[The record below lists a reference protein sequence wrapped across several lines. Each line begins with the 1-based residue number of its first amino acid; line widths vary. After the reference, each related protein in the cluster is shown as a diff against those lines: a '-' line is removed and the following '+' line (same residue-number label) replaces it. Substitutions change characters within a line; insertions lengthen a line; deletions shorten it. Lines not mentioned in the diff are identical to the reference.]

1 MAKKRIVAKKIK
13 KGKFYAVHE
22 GSKKGHPGKLYWKND
37 NKNLYLFLKTGTT
50 PSPDNIILLF
60 PTEEGIQHSYVYK
73 KPVLAK
79 RKDVGGELLN
89 MKFSKRDKKLLKA
102 ISKSPFTE
110 TKSVRKRDRQWF
122 KRLKKKPRY

>member
-1 MAKKRIVAKKIK
+1 MAKKKIVSKKIK

-50 PSPDNIILLF
+50 PSPDNIILLV
-60 PTEEGIQHSYVYK
+60 PTEEGVQHSYIYK
-73 KPVLAK
+73 RPVLAK

-102 ISKSPFTE
+102 ISKNVFSE
-110 TKSVRKRDRQWF
+110 TANIKKRDRQWL
-122 KRLKKKPRY
+122 KRLKKKPKY

>member
-37 NKNLYLFLKTGTT
+37 NKNLYLFLRTGTT
-50 PSPDNIILLF
+50 STPENVKLRV
-60 PTEEGIQHSYVYK
+60 PTEEGLEASYVYK

-79 RKDVGGELLN
+79 RKDVEGEFPHLR
-89 MKFSKRDKKLLKA
+89 FSKLDKKMLRR
-102 ISKSPFTE
+102 ISEMPYFE
-110 TKSVRKRDRQWF
+110 TPHIRKKDRQYM
-122 KRLKKKPRY
+122 KRMKKKPRY